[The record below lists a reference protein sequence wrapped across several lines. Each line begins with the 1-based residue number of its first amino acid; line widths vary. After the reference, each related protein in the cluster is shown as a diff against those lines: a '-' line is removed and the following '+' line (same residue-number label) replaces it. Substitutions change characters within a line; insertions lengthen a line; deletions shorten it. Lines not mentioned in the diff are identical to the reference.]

1 MAANVTTYGDINQ
14 RTAVWAMA
22 EMLDHVE
29 PVIVLSKFGMTRALP
44 RNKADNA
51 KFRRVIPAS
60 AVTTPLVEGVTPTAQ
75 KLAYEDVAF
84 AMKSWGAFFE
94 ISDTVADM
102 AEDPVL
108 RDMSQ
113 QCGEQAART
122 TEAVCWGVIRAGTT
136 VFRANGAARTD
147 INTQITLG
155 KQRAVTRYL
164 KNQKARKIT
173 RMLES
178 SPDFAT
184 RPVEAAYVAFAHTN
198 VESDIRNMAGFLPVA
213 QYGSRKP
220 LCAEEIGAVEDVRY
234 ILSPDLDYFADGG
247 AAYDGSG
254 TAMVSTTGVS
264 ADVFPVVYI
273 GMDAYAHT
281 PLKGEGAIEPK
292 VLNPGVPRAGDELGQ
307 RGSVGWKARYN
318 AVIANDTWLAR
329 LEVAA
334 TELA

>member
-29 PVIVLSKFGMTRALP
+29 PVIVLTKFGMTRPLP

-75 KLAYEDVAF
+75 KLLYEDVAF
-84 AMKSWGAFFE
+84 TMKSWGAFFE
-94 ISDTVADM
+94 ITDVVADM

-122 TEAVCWGVIRAGTT
+122 TEKVCWGVIRAGST

-147 INTQITLG
+147 INTPITLS
-155 KQRAVTRYL
+155 KQQAATRYL
-164 KNQKARKIT
+164 MNQGGEHVT
-173 RMLES
+173 RMLDG

-184 RPVEAAYVAFAHTN
+184 RPIEGGYVAFAHTN
-198 VESDIRNMAGFLPVA
+198 LAADIRRMAGFIPVA
-213 QYGSRKP
+213 QYGSSKP
-220 LCAEEIGAVEDVRY
+220 LCKQEIGAVEDVRY
-234 ILSPDLDYFADGG
+234 ILSRDLDYFADGG
-247 AAYDGSG
+247 GTYDGSG
-254 TAMVSTTGVS
+254 TAMVTTTGTN
-264 ADVFPVVYI
+264 ADVFPIVYI
-273 GMDAYAHT
+273 AKDAYAHT
-281 PLKGEGAIEPK
+281 PLKGEGAVEPK
-292 VLNPGVPRAGDELGQ
+292 ILNPGVPRAGDELGQ
-307 RGSVGWKARYN
+307 RGSAGWKARYN
-318 AVIANDTWLAR
+318 AVITNDTWLAR
-329 LEVAA
+329 VEVAA